1 MQNFDILRTLKNE
14 VAKDDQSE
22 NGKAKTKELMPQ
34 VAMYFLQN
42 RRKMRLTI
50 FLRKYEMIKG
60 FIFSQKFPR
69 QRRKILTTKYNGL
82 KL

>member
-22 NGKAKTKELMPQ
+22 KGKAKIKELMPQ

-42 RRKMRLTI
+42 RGKMRLTI
-50 FLRKYEMIKG
+50 FLRKYEMIEG
-60 FIFSQKFPR
+60 FV
-69 QRRKILTTKYNGL
+69 
-82 KL
+82 

>member
-1 MQNFDILRTLKNE
+1 MQNFDSLRTLKKE

-22 NGKAKTKELMPQ
+22 KGKAKTKELMPQ

-50 FLRKYEMIKG
+50 FLRKYEMIEG
-60 FIFSQKFPR
+60 FV
-69 QRRKILTTKYNGL
+69 
-82 KL
+82 

>member
-22 NGKAKTKELMPQ
+22 KGKAKTKELMLQ

-50 FLRKYEMIKG
+50 FLRKQEMIEG
-60 FIFSQKFPR
+60 FV
-69 QRRKILTTKYNGL
+69 
-82 KL
+82 